1 MKLKKLFIIVTFVL
15 FSTNLISQE
24 ISGHFSFNVGSN
36 YQFNGA
42 KGFGG
47 DYVHK
52 IGKTRLGLTYDYS
65 NIYKTVITN
74 YNEEITGTFIYDN
87 QYSNMICNEFAI
99 FVLRNLK
106 ETDNSRIAIGPII
119 GINYLRRLGSI
130 QRFYKPDDFRFY
142 NFFRYDDKNKQSEFG
157 LVCEAEIK
165 EIICKNLSFLTK
177 IKGVVSGIEYNDFS
191 DSRNPNS
198 FFNMKV
204 EMGFRYSFKCK
215 KN

>member
-1 MKLKKLFIIVTFVL
+1 MKLKNLLIVVTFVL
-15 FSTNLISQE
+15 FTTNLIAQE

-52 IGKTRLGLTYDYS
+52 FGKTRIGITYDYS
-65 NIYKTVITN
+65 NIYKAIISSYTDEV
-74 YNEEITGTFIYDN
+74 TGTSIYDN

-99 FVLRNLK
+99 FALRNLK
-106 ETDNSRIAIGPII
+106 DNDNSRISVGPII
-119 GINYLRRLGSI
+119 GVNFLRRLGSV
-130 QRFYKPDDFRFY
+130 QRFYKPEDFRFY

-157 LVCEAEIK
+157 IVCEAEIK
-165 EIICKNLSFLTK
+165 GIICKNLSFLTK
-177 IKGVVSGIEYNDFS
+177 IKSVVSGIEYNDFS

-204 EMGFRYSFKCK
+204 ELGFRYSFKCNK
-215 KN
+215 K